1 MNKITSQH
9 KSQSKI
15 DQFFK
20 KTETL
25 EKPKQTIKFKFKNK
39 SASDNNNQ
47 VKNRNNT
54 IVKALIKI
62 DIDYANKLLEPLESV
77 QRSIYDSYKKEKRNI
92 SLEKIKDHFIV
103 LNDVRVKELLSLFER
118 PIPTGPKARKYWR
131 RIATEFTLIRDK
143 NFFEVFKQV
152 KEILTMTKE
161 YPHVIRGSA
170 GCSVICYLMKI
181 TDLDPI
187 YLKIPLTRFM
197 HERREDIPD
206 IDIDFPALD
215 RDKIFDMIYERWPK
229 RVARISNHV
238 LYKPKSAIKE
248 AIRRNGYRKF
258 IPRDFEVE
266 DIFKDKKTIA
276 NVYSEADSLLGEF
289 KNYSLHCGGIVIFE
303 KEVPSD
309 MILQSIANDKGKQL
323 KMNKDQ
329 VEDAKY
335 IKIDILSNRGL
346 SQLWDISQMKI
357 IDYPHD
363 DMKVFDFFASGDN
376 LGLTYGESRGMRKI
390 FVEMKPKT
398 IHDIAAALALI
409 RPAAAKNGQKFNFLK
424 TYHLPNKVNRN
435 EFVIYDDDAIEYI
448 SKLLKISLSEADI
461 YRKAFAKNRW
471 KLKNEFK
478 RKLRE
483 KRPDMTNEDIEFICE
498 KLDGLQSYS
507 FCKSHAYSY
516 AYLLFALAYQKVYQ
530 PKKFWLATLK
540 NCNTSY
546 RSWTHY
552 RAAINAGVNV
562 REYIKKPIMGDLS
575 LPKKQVIE
583 YFANG
588 FWSSKRFLSNM
599 YLKFDKNIFI
609 PIGVREERKLAVK
622 CKFRGLIATTKVFKA
637 DSKIKAKESDS
648 KKKRNRFVTFVTLG
662 YDNDKMIDIVLWG
675 CHKLS
680 KVHSLSGVGVYEQ
693 NGHWIKVD
701 KVEYSYL

>member
-20 KTETL
+20 KTKIL

-39 SASDNNNQ
+39 SASDKNNQ
-47 VKNRNNT
+47 VENRNNT

-62 DIDYANKLLEPLESV
+62 DIDYANKLLEPLESI
-77 QRSIYDSYKKEKRNI
+77 QKSIYDSYKKEKRNI

-483 KRPDMTNEDIEFICE
+483 KRHDMTNEDIEFICE

-516 AYLLFALAYQKVYQ
+516 AYLLFALAYQKVYY
-530 PKKFWLATLK
+530 PKKFWSATLK

-562 REYIKKPIMGDLS
+562 REYIKKLIMGDLS

-588 FWSSKRFLSNM
+588 FWSSKQFLNNM

-675 CHKLS
+675 YHKLS
-680 KVHSLSGVGVYEQ
+680 KVHCLSGVGVYEQ

-701 KVEYSYL
+701 KVEYSYI

>member
-1 MNKITSQH
+1 VI
-9 KSQSKI
+9 
-15 DQFFK
+15 
-20 KTETL
+20 
-25 EKPKQTIKFKFKNK
+25 
-39 SASDNNNQ
+39 
-47 VKNRNNT
+47 
-54 IVKALIKI
+54 
-62 DIDYANKLLEPLESV
+62 
-77 QRSIYDSYKKEKRNI
+77 
-92 SLEKIKDHFIV
+92 
-103 LNDVRVKELLSLFER
+103 DVRL
-118 PIPTGPKARKYWR
+118 
-131 RIATEFTLIRDK
+131 LIRDK